1 MGGPPLRSVDGGAQ
15 PAEPRVRPVV
25 VVIGAPGF
33 QHGAGVHERVEQGL
47 IEQLVPQTADE
58 GLGKGVLHWLARRDV
73 VPLDLVVVGPPQDG
87 IRGQLSAVVADDCLG
102 FAVGDQ
108 KVIELRHG

>member
-1 MGGPPLRSVDGGAQ
+1 
-15 PAEPRVRPVV
+15 
-25 VVIGAPGF
+25 
-33 QHGAGVHERVEQGL
+33 VHERVEQGL

-73 VPLDLVVVGPPQDG
+73 VPLDLVVVGPPQDC
-87 IRGQLSAVVADDCLG
+87 IRGLSAVVADDCLG
-102 FAVGDQ
+102 LGDQ

>member
-1 MGGPPLRSVDGGAQ
+1 LRSVDGGAQ